1 VASNAPDQESTG
13 ATGNGRAA
21 PEERPPHDYHYRTLT
36 LEAFADTIIPGEKR
50 SPDDKAIAGASSGP
64 GAVAAGA
71 IELLETPAT
80 GIADGLD
87 NYVTALNDHTLAYA
101 ATRGLALD
109 PALPPFAALP
119 FEHRTAVVSTLCGPG
134 HPEKELWI
142 LLALFSNMAFDIA
155 AHMHTADAIAAGH
168 PFFTSMG
175 FALPNADGLWRF
187 GDFSYG
193 RPLAS
198 THPATTPTGS
208 PA

>member
-1 VASNAPDQESTG
+1 MRSDTPDQEQ
-13 ATGNGRAA
+13 AA
-21 PEERPPHDYHYRTLT
+21 EEGGYEYRTMT
-36 LEAFADTIIPGEKR
+36 LEAFADTIIPGDKR
-50 SPDDKAIAGASSGP
+50 GPDDKAIAGAAAGP

-80 GIADGLD
+80 GISGGLD
-87 NYVTALNDHTLAYA
+87 NYVTSLNQHARAHA
-101 ATRGLALD
+101 AAHGLALD
-109 PALPPFAALP
+109 ATLPPFVALP
-119 FEHRTAVVSTLCGPG
+119 FEHRTAVVSALTGPG

-175 FALPNADGLWRF
+175 FALPNPDGLWRF
-187 GDFSYG
+187 PDFSYG
-193 RPLAS
+193 RPLAR
-198 THPATTPTGS
+198 THPDTTPTGS

>member
-1 VASNAPDQESTG
+1 MRSDTPDQDQAAAG
-13 ATGNGRAA
+13 AGSY
-21 PEERPPHDYHYRTLT
+21 EYRTMT
-36 LEAFADTIIPGEKR
+36 LEAFADTIIPGGKR
-50 SPDDKAIAGASSGP
+50 TPEDKAIAGAAAGP

-80 GIADGLD
+80 GISDGLD
-87 NYVTALNDHTLAYA
+87 NYVTTLNGHARAHA
-101 ATRGLALD
+101 AEQGLAIGTD
-109 PALPPFAALP
+109 PALPPFVALP
-119 FEHRTAVVSTLCGPG
+119 FEHRTAVVAALTAPG

-175 FALPNADGLWRF
+175 FALPNPDGLWRF
-187 GDFSYG
+187 PDFSYG
-193 RPLAS
+193 RPLAR
-198 THPATTPTGS
+198 THPDTTPTGS

>member
-1 VASNAPDQESTG
+1 MRSEIPDQDHP
-13 ATGNGRAA
+13 AADGRS
-21 PEERPPHDYHYRTLT
+21 HDGDHQYRTMT

-50 SPDDKAIAGASSGP
+50 TPDDKAIAGAAPGP

-87 NYVTALNDHTLAYA
+87 NYVATLNGHTRAYA
-101 ATRGLALD
+101 AEHGLDLD
-109 PALPPFAALP
+109 ASLPPFVALS
-119 FEHRTAVVSTLCGPG
+119 FEHRTAVVSALTGPG

-142 LLALFSNMAFDIA
+142 LLTLFSNMAFDIA
-155 AHMHTADAIAAGH
+155 AHMHTADALAAGH

-175 FALPNADGLWRF
+175 FAPPGTDGLWRF
-187 GDFSYG
+187 PDFSYG
-193 RPLAS
+193 RPLAR
-198 THPATTPTGS
+198 THPGTTPSGS